1 LPTNRA
7 ACSRGSIDEPVHDQP
22 FHPTSPIAA
31 IVAIAALA
39 AISAALWWQS
49 SAELRLITE
58 ILCYLVLATM
68 WKLLAGMP
76 A

>member
-31 IVAIAALA
+31 IVAIAA
-39 AISAALWWQS
+39 ALWWPS